1 MPARLREIYS
11 DRETMEF
18 RQSEPMEVYAT
29 PPIDPSQIRAG
40 ELAVPIQMV
49 FGNLRSR
56 SYLAGQEGWSIEYNG
71 DAEFNNVTVR
81 GTIISES
88 GDIAGFIIDENTI
101 SKNDLILDSTGKIVL
116 GLGNDTIQMSSV
128 DSTYR
133 LWIGHATPASA
144 PFSVTKAGVFKA
156 TSGDIA
162 GIMTIGGDNS
172 VIIDGTN
179 ARITV
184 KNGSLNSII
193 IGNI

>member
-56 SYLAGQEGWSIEYNG
+56 NYLQGQEGWSIEYNG

-81 GTIISES
+81 GTIISQS

-101 SKNDLILDSTGKIVL
+101 SKNDLVLDSTGKIVL
-116 GLGNDTIQMSSV
+116 GTGNNTIQMSSV

-144 PFSVTKAGVFKA
+144 PFSVTRTGVVKM
-156 TSGDIA
+156 TEGDIA
-162 GIMTIGGDNS
+162 GILTVGGDDN
-172 VIIDGTN
+172 VIIDGTTGTFT
-179 ARITV
+179 I
-184 KNGSLNSII
+184 KNGSLKSII